1 MPTQSNK
8 GKEKKK
14 RGRTTV
20 VYVENSKEFSKMLL
34 ETIRQISHDHI
45 IQGQDMEINLF
56 PYISNK
62 QMEMEN

>member
-1 MPTQSNK
+1 M
-8 GKEKKK
+8 
-14 RGRTTV
+14 
-20 VYVENSKEFSKMLL
+20 YVKNSKEFSKMLL

-56 PYISNK
+56 LYISNK

>member
-1 MPTQSNK
+1 
-8 GKEKKK
+8 
-14 RGRTTV
+14 
-20 VYVENSKEFSKMLL
+20 MLL